1 MEDTLAQLYDE
12 EILLHEVVAPLVG
25 IKNKAQEVLKLVK
38 VENKVVNQIQEW
50 VSNYLD
56 VPQQLFR
63 KNNVSNEVEKV
74 QLRLRNQNY
83 IYLGEQSTNTI
94 VAYR

>member
-1 MEDTLAQLYDE
+1 LYDE

-56 VPQQLFR
+56 VPQ
-63 KNNVSNEVEKV
+63 
-74 QLRLRNQNY
+74 
-83 IYLGEQSTNTI
+83 
-94 VAYR
+94 